1 MNEMEVVLRDLGFD
15 DTMISTIHDM
25 MDPTDEDEDDFNRP
39 KSGRRQHPSRAYMRD
54 ARAMKS
60 TPADV
65 VEFPT
70 AYQFILDMPG
80 LKPEK
85 IKAHIEDGNV
95 LVVSGEP
102 RKRVTKQEGAKL
114 LKMERRMGKMLKK
127 FDLPENADNE
137 KVSAVYED
145 GVLTVVVEKVKAPE
159 VKKPR
164 VIEVKI
170 GCGTTTGEEALLK
183 GDEGVKERSGGNWQE
198 TGKGSHGEGTD
209 EYQGVLQ
216 DTGNLHDQTPGT
228 QGDRVPQVAVL

>member
-1 MNEMEVVLRDLGFD
+1 MEVVLRDLGFD

-25 MDPTDEDEDDFNRP
+25 MDLTDDDDDFNKP
-39 KSGRRQHPSRAYMRD
+39 KSGRRHHPSRD
-54 ARAMKS
+54 AKAMKS

-70 AYQFILDMPG
+70 AYHFILDMPG

-102 RKRVTKQEGAKL
+102 RRRVTKQEGGAKL
-114 LKMERRMGKMLKK
+114 LKMERRMGKMLKE
-127 FDLPENADNE
+127 FVLPENADKE
-137 KVSAVYED
+137 KVSAVCED

-170 GCGTTTGEEALLK
+170 GGGTTTGEEALHK
-183 GDEGVKERSGGNWQE
+183 GEGVKKSGAGNWHD
-198 TGKGSHGEGTD
+198 TAGSHGEGTD
-209 EYQGVLQ
+209 EYQGLLK
-216 DTGNLHDQTPGT
+216 DAGTNLHDQTPGT